1 MTYKDPICGMDVEED
16 TPYTSQV
23 NGETYYFCCLGC
35 KEKFENNHATQSA
48 QLVDPVCGMKVKP
61 SSLFKS
67 SYNDHEYL
75 FCSKRCRE
83 EFEKNPSK
91 FVGVAE
97 HAGGKSHMQRMG

>member
-16 TPYTSQV
+16 TPYKSQIG
-23 NGETYYFCCLGC
+23 GETYYFCCLGC
-35 KEKFENNHATQSA
+35 KEEFENNQATQSEHHI
-48 QLVDPVCGMKVKP
+48 DPVCGMKVKP

-75 FCSKRCRE
+75 FCSKGCRE

-91 FVGVAE
+91 YAGASDRVGN
-97 HAGGKSHMQRMG
+97 KS